1 MFLNKIISPFF
12 NGGDIFISL
21 YSLKSVKAYYEAPR
35 LSEIHFL
42 RFSKKSAK
50 KCNLHIA
57 ICTPK
62 CYNVYMNKIGGL
74 EMPDIK
80 ATKLSYDE
88 LFNSTTMFYM
98 NPDYEA
104 EIGKVVEAK
113 TADISVGLRTIKDK
127 ESLKQYIIDH
137 KDALDNL
144 TSIAEISVE
153 RFKRMVSMIRKDRGF
168 VFGTEWGLSKIRT
181 AMMDSPAMME
191 SILNLLWDGR
201 NDEKMQSCIPAFY
214 LENMAMDPVTLS
226 MLQDENT
233 VRRLVKRGLEG
244 KYSNGIGDAVL
255 SDIEKELKRVCAKH
269 GLEFQNNV
277 RVPLL
282 DRAVS
287 FVLESPT
294 NPRVIIDV
302 SYSVTT
308 SSSQGSKKEAA
319 RKTVEVLNSEKA
331 SGRNIVYIN
340 FLDGAGWIG
349 RQSDM
354 KEIHRC
360 SDYVLN
366 FQNIGLLEDIIDTH
380 IDEI

>member
-1 MFLNKIISPFF
+1 
-12 NGGDIFISL
+12 
-21 YSLKSVKAYYEAPR
+21 
-35 LSEIHFL
+35 
-42 RFSKKSAK
+42 
-50 KCNLHIA
+50 
-57 ICTPK
+57 
-62 CYNVYMNKIGGL
+62 
-74 EMPDIK
+74 MPEKK
-80 ATKLSYDE
+80 ATKLSFDE

-98 NPDYEA
+98 DPDYEA
-104 EIGKVVEAK
+104 KIGKVVEEK

-127 ESLKQYIIDH
+127 DSLKQYIIDH

-191 SILNLLWDGR
+191 SILNLLWEGR
-201 NDEKMQSCIPAFY
+201 NDEKLQSCIPAFY
-214 LENMAMDPVTLS
+214 LENMAMDPITLS

-233 VRRLVKRGLEG
+233 VRRLVKRSLEG

-255 SDIEKELKRVCAKH
+255 GDIKKKLECVCAKH

-287 FVLESPT
+287 FVLESPA
-294 NPRVIIDV
+294 NPRVILDV

-319 RKTVEVLNSEKA
+319 RKTVEVLNREKA

-354 KEIHRC
+354 REIHRC